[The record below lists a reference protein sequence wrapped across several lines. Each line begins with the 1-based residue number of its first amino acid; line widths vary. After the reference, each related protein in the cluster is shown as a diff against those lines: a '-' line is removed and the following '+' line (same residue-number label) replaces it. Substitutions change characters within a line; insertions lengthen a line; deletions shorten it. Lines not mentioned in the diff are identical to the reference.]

1 LARDF
6 LASPARDDE
15 EAVARTV
22 IAIQTDQALTIVFIG
37 AGLLIGLAALN
48 AMIAAIFAARDSA
61 RSHAILRAVGATPR
75 QTVISFVVAQFGASL
90 LGCAAGI
97 PLGVLLFNTVV
108 SNNVKDM
115 ATITLP
121 ASDYVAVAIAT
132 PLLYLVIAIVPAT
145 RLARRRVAP
154 ALVYE

>member
-1 LARDF
+1 
-6 LASPARDDE
+6 
-15 EAVARTV
+15 
-22 IAIQTDQALTIVFIG
+22 
-37 AGLLIGLAALN
+37 
-48 AMIAAIFAARDSA
+48 MIAAIFAARDSA

-115 ATITLP
+115 ATIALP
-121 ASDYVAVAIAT
+121 ASVYVSVAVAV
-132 PLLYLVIAIVPAT
+132 PLLYLVVAIIPAA

-154 ALVYE
+154 LLVYE